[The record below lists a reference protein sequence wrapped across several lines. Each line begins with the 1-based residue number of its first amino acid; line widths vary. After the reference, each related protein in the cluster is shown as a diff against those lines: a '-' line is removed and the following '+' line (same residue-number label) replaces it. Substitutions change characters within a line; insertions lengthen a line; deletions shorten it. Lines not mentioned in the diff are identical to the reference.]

1 MVRVLQGCSVAAGDG
16 THFFLRFRL
25 STAGSSVR
33 QSQNSLVFVQYILMF
48 AKPLK
53 FYHKPHRWVWGMI
66 GKLPK

>member
-1 MVRVLQGCSVAAGDG
+1 MRPRPASSASGCSRGLNQSAAIKFCQENGISEVHG
-16 THFFLRFRL
+16 EC
-25 STAGSSVR
+25 
-33 QSQNSLVFVQYILMF
+33 ILMF